1 MKLINIKSSRI
12 ILLIFLSLTLIQL
25 LKSFLSYKHRVGFH
39 FKRKERTNA
48 ESNDIRKGEIMMG
61 QGEGEV
67 LMEGSI
73 NRNVLDAVG
82 DADAEES
89 AARERSQQL
98 EKSKDLKSRSSRQRQ
113 KHDLTRN
120 TRNEDNFNA
129 FAPSGHQEEP
139 NSIPNYGNSELDSS
153 VPPLTSGLGE
163 GEEFSSPDLDDE
175 TATPSSSANTNKDT
189 QQITFKNTMTDK
201 DSLQDQIKFFKK
213 FSRSNVVTII
223 QANSGFV
230 EILSNMFCT
239 LLATNPNYLKGLVV
253 CTTDMEFGS
262 SWLNH
267 MRNSHAHSP
276 LSTHFM
282 NDFGASLSILIFRDL
297 LICVGIYYSTALA
310 AAAFPSS
317 SSTGA
322 RAGKVVSSGS
332 KEYYNLMNLRGMYAL
347 HSSLFLTTN
356 SCKNNYEKVNFLCL
370 CWSKLECLFSFWMEI
385 WCFFVILFRGLPLM
399 RV

>member
-1 MKLINIKSSRI
+1 
-12 ILLIFLSLTLIQL
+12 
-25 LKSFLSYKHRVGFH
+25 
-39 FKRKERTNA
+39 
-48 ESNDIRKGEIMMG
+48 MG
-61 QGEGEV
+61 QGGGEGEGS
-67 LMEGSI
+67 MEGSI
-73 NRNVLDAVG
+73 DVLDDDAVG
-82 DADAEES
+82 DAES
-89 AARERSQQL
+89 AAVERSQQQQAP
-98 EKSKDLKSRSSRQRQ
+98 EESNDLKQSKSRSSRQRQ
-113 KHDLTRN
+113 KQHLTRN
-120 TRNEDNFNA
+120 SGIDDNFNA
-129 FAPSGHQEEP
+129 FAPSGHQESASSS
-139 NSIPNYGNSELDSS
+139 NNGKSELDSS
-153 VPPLTSGLGE
+153 FPTPPSGLGG
-163 GEEFSSPDLDDE
+163 GESSSSDLDDE
-175 TATPSSSANTNKDT
+175 TASSSSSANNNQDT

-253 CTTDMEFGS
+253 WTTDMEFGS

-282 NDFGASLSILIFRDL
+282 NDFGASFSIFHLVDL
-297 LICVGIYYSTALA
+297 LIYIGIYYSTALA

-317 SSTGA
+317 STSGNGA

-332 KEYYNLMNLRGMYAL
+332 KEYYNLMNLRGIYSL
-347 HSSLFLTTN
+347 YSSLSLTAN
-356 SCKNNYEKVNFLCL
+356 SCENDYEKVNSLCL
-370 CWSKLECLFSFWMEI
+370 CWSKSECLFCFWMGI
-385 WCFFVILFRGLPLM
+385 WCFFVILFLGLPLM